1 MKDGV
6 DDDVLRT
13 TEDLLWHPVSED
25 ILARMDADEKAGGG
39 DGVGGITTEFYRRI
53 VVDKG
58 GKDLL
63 TNVRL
68 RKRLV
73 EACGKDE
80 SVRKAVWTMCRRDLL
95 FWVNM
100 FCFTYDPRNLGNPA
114 ATGLRKLPKVV
125 PFVTWEYQDDA
136 MRLVQWCIMN
146 GVDGLIEKSR
156 DMGASWICLTVYDW
170 FFLFH
175 EMDTFMMVS
184 RKEDLVDKKEDPDC
198 LFWKIDFINS
208 HLPQWMCPEIGRV
221 KCHMKNEAGG
231 GTIDGESTTGDVG
244 RGGRRRSVLLDEFG
258 AVEENESQEVLNAT
272 NDNTDCRIF
281 NSTPKGAVGAYYEQ
295 TKRDDIVK
303 IRMHWSQHPHKREG
317 LYTCEK
323 GKCPLHPE
331 GGHLHSKW
339 YDRECR
345 RRGWNPVAIAQE
357 LDIDYARAGGAFFSV
372 PVLEA
377 YIVAVCRYRLFEGE
391 LEFDRMTA
399 MPEGLQEQKG
409 GHLMMW
415 VSPSLDGRVPSGRYG
430 LGIDISEGTGA
441 SFSCIS
447 VGNID
452 TGEKVA
458 CYTNPNIKPYELA
471 RYAVALARFFD
482 GAFMAWEANGPGRE
496 FGDEVARLNYTN
508 VFYRTNIA
516 SKTRSQFPGWYSL
529 PEEKISVFGSY
540 RRALAERTFMNRDK
554 MAVKECFKFVT
565 DQNGVPTYQGG
576 SFDLGRIG
584 QSHGDV
590 VVSDALLNMVFDLQ
604 RVSQGDDEEK
614 AVEIPEF
621 CLANRMTDAR
631 RKEREASWL
640 STI

>member
-1 MKDGV
+1 
-6 DDDVLRT
+6 
-13 TEDLLWHPVSED
+13 
-25 ILARMDADEKAGGG
+25 
-39 DGVGGITTEFYRRI
+39 
-53 VVDKG
+53 
-58 GKDLL
+58 
-63 TNVRL
+63 
-68 RKRLV
+68 
-73 EACGKDE
+73 
-80 SVRKAVWTMCRRDLL
+80 
-95 FWVNM
+95 
-100 FCFTYDPRNLGNPA
+100 
-114 ATGLRKLPKVV
+114 
-125 PFVTWEYQDDA
+125 
-136 MRLVQWCIMN
+136 
-146 GVDGLIEKSR
+146 
-156 DMGASWICLTVYDW
+156 
-170 FFLFH
+170 
-175 EMDTFMMVS
+175 
-184 RKEDLVDKKEDPDC
+184 
-198 LFWKIDFINS
+198 
-208 HLPQWMCPEIGRV
+208 
-221 KCHMKNEAGG
+221 
-231 GTIDGESTTGDVG
+231 
-244 RGGRRRSVLLDEFG
+244 
-258 AVEENESQEVLNAT
+258 
-272 NDNTDCRIF
+272 
-281 NSTPKGAVGAYYEQ
+281 
-295 TKRDDIVK
+295 
-303 IRMHWSQHPHKREG
+303 
-317 LYTCEK
+317 
-323 GKCPLHPE
+323 
-331 GGHLHSKW
+331 
-339 YDRECR
+339 
-345 RRGWNPVAIAQE
+345 
-357 LDIDYARAGGAFFSV
+357 
-372 PVLEA
+372 
-377 YIVAVCRYRLFEGE
+377 LFEGE

-409 GHLMMW
+409 GHLLMW
-415 VSPSLDGRVPSGRYG
+415 VSPSLDGRIPSGRYG

-496 FGDEVARLNYTN
+496 FGDEVARMNYTN

-590 VVSDALLNMVFDLQ
+590 VVSDALLNMVFDLK

-631 RKEREASWL
+631 RREREASWL